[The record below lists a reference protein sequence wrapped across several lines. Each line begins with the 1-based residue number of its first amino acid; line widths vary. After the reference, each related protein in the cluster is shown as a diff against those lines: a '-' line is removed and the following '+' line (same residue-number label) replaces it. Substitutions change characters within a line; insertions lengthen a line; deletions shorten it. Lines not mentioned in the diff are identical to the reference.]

1 MKIAFL
7 LFIAMVYCHIL
18 DDYVLQGW
26 LASAKQKSWWEKNA
40 PDKLY
45 RHDYIMALS
54 MHAMSWATSISIPLL
69 VYSWVTHSAG
79 VLTWVLVLWPINAIF
94 HALVDHLKANA
105 RKINLIQDQC
115 VHFVQV
121 IALWGAALHLL

>member
-45 RHDYIMALS
+45 RHDYLMALS

-69 VYSWVTHSAG
+69 VYAWVTHSAG

-94 HALVDHLKANA
+94 HALVDHSKANA
-105 RKINLIQDQC
+105 KKINLIQDQ
-115 VHFVQV
+115 
-121 IALWGAALHLL
+121 LLHLVQIVGTIAWAVYA